1 MSRYNNKNENEND
14 NTVTVK
20 EFNIPEDKFDAV
32 HEILSSKTSWYNKKD
47 RLLALTGI
55 KPLCWVCGQMS
66 SPLYQVRYSGPGAV
80 RLDVYCSTYI
90 ESVYQKTKD
99 STSEELASKYNCQ
112 IGEIDHTIPN
122 PWD

>member
-1 MSRYNNKNENEND
+1 
-14 NTVTVK
+14 
-20 EFNIPEDKFDAV
+20 
-32 HEILSSKTSWYNKKD
+32 
-47 RLLALTGI
+47 
-55 KPLCWVCGQMS
+55 MS

-80 RLDVYCSTYI
+80 RLDVYCSTHI

-99 STSEELASKYNCQ
+99 SISEELAAKDNCQ